1 MSMTYSEQLQRVV
14 QKYVE
19 SGEPWPAAARDIAA
33 WAINNSLW
41 APHRDTLVGQCSE
54 DLARAMREEYIR
66 DPQGR
71 SVRAKHAARILLCGE
86 QQTLWADIRTA
97 LRTHMETALKQRRHQ
112 IVGDCRQ
119 LKADTDSFNDNH
131 PDERV
136 IQMSFNFTRDLEELE
151 AADRLQAV
159 GG

>member
-1 MSMTYSEQLQRVV
+1 MSLTYSEQLQRVV
-14 QKYVE
+14 QQYVD
-19 SGEPWPAAARDIAA
+19 SGEPWPASTRDIAS
-33 WAINNSLW
+33 WAINKGLW
-41 APHRDTLVGQCSE
+41 TAHRDSLVGQCAD

-66 DPQGR
+66 DRQGR
-71 SVRAKHAARILLCGE
+71 TVRAKHAARILKCGE

-97 LRTHMETALKQRRHQ
+97 SRVHMETALKQRRQQ

-131 PDERV
+131 PDERP

-151 AADRLQAV
+151 AAERHEASAR
-159 GG
+159 